1 MNPSEVIKQT
11 AKQLAHL
18 KPTTI
23 EKQKGLV
30 ISWEEKNNKN
40 ANFNVPLK
48 KIIWPTREGELIEE
62 VNNLPFNTTY
72 KLTYPG
78 TASTK
83 SMVLY
88 TKEDSGILIVS
99 KPTTTYARLEIKKTT
114 DNIFNITINTKEHT
128 MVLLPFTKDWQSK
141 IPVARNILDLPDPGK
156 RNHYPVKLFLQLGVK
171 DPFGNVS
178 IKHFNELKEPID
190 HFVNEVGSGH
200 IIHFFGTNEA
210 GFDRMFPDYS
220 INQNLG
226 GKKALK
232 KVIQYAKEKGLL
244 TSHHFVPRI
253 ADSNWIKQNPKF
265 LKATIKDEKGNPIT
279 EPYKDHPFYV
289 MDPNNEIWFEQCKK
303 TIQYLAGIGF
313 DYVELD
319 QFIYQRNFDTQNEDS
334 LHIGYNKLF
343 DVCKREGIKY
353 WLEGICDAYKLP
365 VGNFFQILV
374 RDRSQLWDNHE
385 NRRGYPYGKSC
396 PELIM
401 SLRPDAEVAYQVM
414 TENTNTSVFNAKLE
428 TARSFHAD
436 IYDLQM
442 SFYDEKYMP
451 LLKTVL
457 GHIKESMSDQ
467 IYSASKKWYSPAKK
481 TNGQIKRGN
490 KIAICHYSVGKTDG
504 VSLEIDKRKNML
516 INMGYNVKLI
526 AGSNSEGADYI
537 IPELDFNREEIV
549 RIKENSFFALKDFAN
564 EKELKSEIY
573 RVSNTIKKKLLQV
586 QEKEKFDYIFLH
598 NIFSHGRH
606 IAAAKAFY
614 ELDESTNTQLIAVNH
629 DFYSVGSYAQIYQP
643 TCDWI
648 KEYLNTYV
656 PPQSDKIK
664 HVTINSL
671 NSNELKKKRDI
682 ESSIIPDTF
691 DFNQRPWNVDAY
703 NSTLLQDIN
712 VQPHDLFVLQATR
725 IVERKAIELAIDL
738 VEELCQRKD
747 ELIDKVLYNGKRF
760 STDSKIVFV
769 LAGYTEDASKS
780 YKRKL
785 ENLIEDKKI
794 EARFIDNIVSNKRD
808 QKENNKIYS
817 LWDCYAY
824 ADLVTYPSIW
834 EGWGNQFIEAIFA
847 KKPIALFEYPVFQAD
862 IKPEGYDIIS
872 LGGKLSQDRPNNL
885 VSIPTPTLKKAA
897 DKTIQTLT
905 DPTTPDTID
914 KNFMLGK
921 KYHDDSVLQ
930 SMLNKLL
937 KDN

>member
-1 MNPSEVIKQT
+1 MNQSKTIRQIKDE
-11 AKQLAHL
+11 LADL
-18 KPTTI
+18 NPVTTD
-23 EKQKGLV
+23 EQEGLIV
-30 ISWEEKNNKN
+30 SWLEKNKRK
-40 ANFNVPLK
+40 ASINVPLK

-62 VNNLPFNTTY
+62 VNNLPTDTTY

-88 TKEDSGILIVS
+88 TEEDSGILIIS

-114 DNIFNITINTKEHT
+114 NDNFNITINTKEHT
-128 MVLLPFTKDWQSK
+128 MVLLPFSKDWQSQ
-141 IPVARNILDLPDPGK
+141 IPIARNILDLPAPEK

-178 IKHFNELKEPID
+178 IKNFSELKEPID

-210 GFDRMFPDYS
+210 GFDRMFPDYT
-220 INQNLG
+220 INPTLG
-226 GKKALK
+226 GEKSLRE
-232 KVIQYAKEKGLL
+232 ITRYAKEKGLL

-253 ADSNWIKQNPKF
+253 ADSDWMKQNPKF
-265 LKATIKDEKGNPIT
+265 LKATVKDKKGNPIT
-279 EPYKDHPFYV
+279 ELYKDHPFYV
-289 MDPNNEIWFEQCKK
+289 MNPNDELWFEQCKK

-313 DYVELD
+313 DYIELD
-319 QFIYQRNFDTQNEDS
+319 QFIYQRNFETQKNP
-334 LHIGYNKLF
+334 LHTGYNKLF
-343 DVCKREGIKY
+343 EVCEQKDIKY
-353 WLEGICDAYKLP
+353 WLEGICDAYELP
-365 VGNFFQILV
+365 AGNFFQILV
-374 RDRSQLWDNHE
+374 RDRAQLWDNHE

-401 SLRPDAEVAYQVM
+401 SLKPNAEVAYQVI

-467 IYSASKKWYSPAKK
+467 IYSASKKWYPSTQKK
-481 TNGQIKRGN
+481 TSPKNKNN

-516 INMGYNVKLI
+516 IYMGYDVKLI

-549 RIKENSFFALKDFAN
+549 RIKENSFFALKDFAD
-564 EKELKSEIY
+564 EEDLKSEIY
-573 RVSNTIKKKLLQV
+573 RISNTIKKALLRI
-586 QEKEKFDYIFLH
+586 QEKENFGYFFLH

-606 IAAAKAFY
+606 ISAAKAFY
-614 ELDESTNTQLIAVNH
+614 ELGESSNTQLIAVNH

-648 KEYLNTYV
+648 KKYLNTYV
-656 PPQSDKIK
+656 PPQSEKIK

-671 NSNELKKKRDI
+671 NSNELKKKSGI

-691 DFNQRPWNVDAY
+691 DFNQKPWNVDAY
-703 NSTLLQDIN
+703 NSTLRQDIN
-712 VQPHDLFVLQATR
+712 IRPHDLFVLQATR

-738 VEELCQRKD
+738 VGELNKRKH
-747 ELIDKVLYNGKRF
+747 ELIGKVLYNGKRF
-760 STDSKIVFV
+760 SDDSKIVLV
-769 LAGYTEDASKS
+769 LAGYTENASKS

-794 EARFIDNIVSNKRD
+794 EARFIEDKVSQKRD
-808 QKENNKIYS
+808 QKDGQKTYS

-824 ADLVTYPSIW
+824 ADLITYPSIW

-872 LGGKLSQDRPNNL
+872 LGSELSQDRSNDL
-885 VSIPTPTLKKAA
+885 VSIPSPTIKKAA

-905 DPTTPDTID
+905 DPNTPDILD

-921 KYHDDSVLQ
+921 KYHDDNVLRD
-930 SMLNKLL
+930 MLNKLL